1 MTLVSQA
8 KAYEGRAD
16 HAWPPCEGGWAEV
29 PVDHDAIVVERAK
42 GLLGALPVYHY
53 TDEVLSSGLYRFFA
67 FETPIGHQVSALKFV
82 GPEREAQLM
91 MGLPPSNLLGF
102 TPVSYANTTQAAKA
116 MNNALIARGYIQSD
130 QSIYAGFQ
138 QSHGMNADGFPGRD
152 TMDQLAADL
161 LALGIPM
168 TSAKVYPWLA
178 ETSDGKTGTSAY
190 DGSNAPLWSAWTGS
204 GTGPAPAKGS
214 TTGGAAVSTAS
225 MTGTALGVVGL
236 LALVGAAIF
245 VKSSSTSMYPG

>member
-16 HAWPPCEGGWAEV
+16 HAWPPCDGGWAEV
-29 PVDHDAIVVERAK
+29 PFDHDGGVVDRAK
-42 GLLGALPVYHY
+42 SLLGALPVCHY
-53 TDEVLSSGLYRFFA
+53 TDEVLPTGLYRFFA

-91 MGLPPSNLLGF
+91 GSNLMGF
-102 TPVSYANTTQAAKA
+102 TAITYANTTQAAKA

-130 QSIYAGFQ
+130 QAIYAGFQ
-138 QSHGMNADGFPGRD
+138 QAHDMNPDGFPGRD

-161 LALGIPM
+161 LALNIPM

-178 ETSDGKTGTSAY
+178 ETSDGKTGTAAY
-190 DGSNAPLWSAWTGS
+190 DGSNAPLWSDWTGS
-204 GTGPAPAKGS
+204 GTGAAPAKGS
-214 TTGGAAVSTAS
+214 ASGGGSSVATAS
-225 MTGTALGVVGL
+225 MTGTALGVVGV
-236 LALVGAAIF
+236 LALVGAVIF
-245 VKSSSTSMYPG
+245 VKSSSSSMYPG